1 MTLVRD
7 VDVQVPLDTL
17 GVPKLEGAPLI
28 AFLKAME
35 FTTITRRVG
44 EICGAR
50 RQCGRARRAFR
61 RPGRLARAQRRDDR
75 AGRRAARGCARSRPP
90 PRPLAPAA
98 PAAAPTGERT
108 PKSLAAERAARAR
121 EEKID
126 VSAYATVASAAELER
141 WIARAFEAGLVAFD
155 TETTSLDP
163 LQADL
168 VGVSLAVAP
177 GEACYIPI
185 GHRAGAA
192 DLFGGGGLLPGQ
204 IDEAQAIALLK
215 PLLEDPG
222 VMKIGQNVKF
232 DWHVFARRGV
242 EVAPFDDTMLISYA
256 LDSGATNDG
265 HGMDA
270 LAERWLGH
278 KTIAFRR
285 GRGLGAQFHRLRA
298 GGDRQG
304 DAIRRRGRRR
314 DAAAVARL
322 EAAPAPPRA

>member
-1 MTLVRD
+1 MTSV
-7 VDVQVPLDTL
+7 
-17 GVPKLEGAPLI
+17 
-28 AFLKAME
+28 
-35 FTTITRRVG
+35 
-44 EICGAR
+44 
-50 RQCGRARRAFR
+50 
-61 RPGRLARAQRRDDR
+61 
-75 AGRRAARGCARSRPP
+75 
-90 PRPLAPAA
+90 
-98 PAAAPTGERT
+98 
-108 PKSLAAERAARAR
+108 
-121 EEKID
+121 
-126 VSAYATVASAAELER
+126 AELER
-141 WIARAFEAGLVAFD
+141 WIGRAFEAGLVAFD

-192 DLFGGGGLLPGQ
+192 DLFGGGGLTPGQ
-204 IDEAQAIALLK
+204 IDEGQAIALLK

-222 VMKIGQNVKF
+222 VLKIGQNVKF

-270 LAERWLGH
+270 LVRALARPQ
-278 KTIAFRR
+278 ADRFQR
-285 GRGLGAQFHRLRA
+285 GRRLWAQFHRLRA

-314 DAAAVARL
+314 DAAPVAR
-322 EAAPAPPRA
+322 A